1 MYIINL
7 HIKYYVKNNFDIF
20 KNTLESFEQKI
31 FIVVFI
37 IVYLEYNTMFIFM
50 LVSSYAYST

>member
-7 HIKYYVKNNFDIF
+7 NIKYYVKNNLDIF
-20 KNTLESFEQKI
+20 ENTLESFEQKI

-37 IVYLEYNTMFIFM
+37 IVYNTMFIFM